1 MCEIDGLN
9 EGKYEILSYARHKE
23 TSCVKSL
30 CNLWLPASVACIQS
44 TEPFSILG
52 RNCTKL
58 LL

>member
-30 CNLWLPASVACIQS
+30 RNLWLPASVACFHS
-44 TEPFSILG
+44 NMPFSFLG
-52 RNCTKL
+52 RK
-58 LL
+58 